1 MPVNRLEHIVLTSLA
16 MMRTFLIV
24 TVLLLAL
31 CACVGPS
38 GQGRTE
44 GSGAAVTGKVTDHRQ
59 PVAGVRISAYPA
71 TAMTLENDAQY
82 ETVSDAEGRFRL
94 QLPAGDYY
102 LLARGESFFAY
113 YGRNPLAVPDG
124 GVTDVNIGL
133 VGSIDQRP
141 EVTPFVETGVA
152 GRLFA
157 DGRPLAGATVYLYTD
172 LTGSLKGMGYAMA
185 GPTGADGYFEVAVP
199 AGTYYLVARQR
210 QSGAGVG
217 PLRAGDFM
225 GYYPNN
231 PIRVS
236 AGQVAKVA
244 VPMLEVPEKVDAL
257 QGALFGENSI
267 RGHILDAEGKPVAG
281 ARAMLYDDPQM
292 FNRPLYVSAPT
303 GADGAYV
310 LSFPHPGT
318 YYLAARDT
326 LGGAPGPGEL
336 YGTWDGTSDHSL
348 EVDKGQALTGL
359 DIVVEEMW

>member
-1 MPVNRLEHIVLTSLA
+1 MPFHPLEHIVLTNPA

-24 TVLLLAL
+24 TVLLPAL

-38 GQGRTE
+38 GPGRAE
-44 GSGAAVTGKVTDHRQ
+44 DSGAAVTGKVTDHRQ
-59 PVAGVRISAYPA
+59 PVAGVRVSAYPPA
-71 TAMTLENDAQY
+71 AMTLEKDAPY
-82 ETVSDAEGRFRL
+82 EAVSGADGRFRL
-94 QLPAGDYY
+94 KLPAGDYY
-102 LLARGESFFAY
+102 LVARGRGFFAY
-113 YGRNPLAVPDG
+113 YGRNPLAVPG
-124 GVTDVNIGL
+124 GGLTDVNIGL
-133 VGSIDQRP
+133 VASIDQRP

-157 DGRPLAGATVYLYTD
+157 DGRPLAGATIYLYTD

-210 QSGAGVG
+210 QSGAGIG

-225 GYYPNN
+225 GYYPEN
-231 PIRVS
+231 PIRVRS
-236 AGQVAKVA
+236 GRVAKVA
-244 VPMLEVPEKVDAL
+244 VPMLEVPEKVDTL
-257 QGALFGENSI
+257 QATLFGENSI
-267 RGHILDAEGKPVAG
+267 RGRILDPEGKPVAG

-310 LSFPHPGT
+310 LSFPHSGT

-348 EVDKGQALTGL
+348 EVAEEQTLTGL